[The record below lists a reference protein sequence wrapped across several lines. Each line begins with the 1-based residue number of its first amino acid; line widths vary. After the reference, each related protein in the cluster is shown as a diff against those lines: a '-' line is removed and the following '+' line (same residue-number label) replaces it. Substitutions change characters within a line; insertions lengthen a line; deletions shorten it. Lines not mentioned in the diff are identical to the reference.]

1 MKKGAE
7 PVENRVV
14 VPFDQHSLEYKE
26 SFPQIGHDL
35 RSRCPAAWTEQH
47 GGYWV
52 ISGRELIGEMAKHPE
67 LLSNDH
73 DPLCVRQGYEGIAI
87 PSPRGA
93 TNRGGFIE
101 MDPPDQLEYR
111 RVLNPYLS
119 PVASERWRPMVR
131 ELSHACIDEV
141 IELGRLDFV
150 DDLANIVPAVL
161 TMGMLGFPLA
171 DWIIYCEPAHA
182 LVYTPP
188 QSPDFPRV
196 LDQAMAMGGK
206 LAEEMRRARTNPRPG
221 MLMALIDAQAAGASF
236 MDDDILGTL
245 TLLIGGGF
253 DTTTSLTSHALTWL
267 DRYPD
272 QRQRLLDDSGLLD
285 TATEEF
291 VRFTT
296 PAQGGGR
303 TITRACEIG
312 GHSFQSGDRVWMA
325 YGLANH
331 DPDTFAKPD
340 EIVLDRFPNR
350 HAGFGLGVHR
360 CIGSNLARM
369 TFKVMLTAVL
379 ERLPDYR
386 LVEGGAVRYEDIGTI
401 NGYRHLPATF
411 SPEARQGRTLEQVI
425 IDWGAALCDGSLEN

>member
-1 MKKGAE
+1 
-7 PVENRVV
+7 VDNRTVV
-14 VPFDQHSLEYKE
+14 DFDQHSTEYKA
-26 SFPQIGHDL
+26 SFPEISHDI
-35 RSRCPAAWTEQH
+35 RSRCPAAWTERY

-73 DPLCVRQGYEGIAI
+73 DPRGARNGYQGIAI
-87 PSPRGA
+87 PSPQGA
-93 TNRGGFIE
+93 TSRGGFIE

-111 RVLNPYLS
+111 RVLNPFLS
-119 PVASERWRPMVR
+119 PAAVERWRPMIR

-141 IELGRLDFV
+141 IESGRLDFV

-161 TMGMLGFPLA
+161 TMGMLGFPLT
-171 DWIIYCEPAHA
+171 DWVIYCEPAHA

-188 QSPDFPRV
+188 SSPDFPRV
-196 LDQAMAMGGK
+196 LDQAMQMGAR
-206 LAEEMRRARTNPRPG
+206 LAEEMKSARAGPRPG
-221 MLMALIDAQAAGASF
+221 MLKALLDAQTAGSPFA
-236 MDDDILGTL
+236 DDDILGTL
-245 TLLIGGGF
+245 SLLIGGGF

-267 DRYPD
+267 DEHPD
-272 QRQRLLDDSGLLD
+272 HRRRLLDDPELLD

-291 VRFTT
+291 VRFAT

-303 TITRACEIG
+303 TITRDCEIG
-312 GHSFQSGDRVWMA
+312 GLAFRSGDRVWMA

-331 DPDTFAKPD
+331 DPEAFEKPD
-340 EIVLDRFPNR
+340 EIALDRFPNR

-369 TFKVMLTAVL
+369 TFKTMLTAIL

-386 LVEGGAVRYEDIGTI
+386 LDPGGAVRYEDIGTI
-401 NGYRHLPATF
+401 NGYQHLPATF
-411 SPEARQGRTLEQVI
+411 FPGKPQGRSLEQVI
-425 IDWGAALCDGSLEN
+425 DGWGSTLYGSSSASR

>member
-1 MKKGAE
+1 MDERA
-7 PVENRVV
+7 V

-26 SFPQIGHDL
+26 SFPKISHRI
-35 RSRCPAAWTEQH
+35 RSRCPAAWTEEY

-73 DPLCVRQGYEGIAI
+73 DPLGVRRGYEGIAI
-87 PSPRGA
+87 PSPQGA
-93 TNRGGFIE
+93 TTRGGFIE

-119 PVASERWRPMVR
+119 PVAIERWRPMVR
-131 ELSHACIDEV
+131 ELSHACIDEI
-141 IELGRLDFV
+141 IESGRLDFV
-150 DDLANIVPAVL
+150 DDMANIVPAVL
-161 TMGMLGFPLA
+161 TMGMLGFPLT
-171 DWIIYCEPAHA
+171 DWVIYCEPAHA
-182 LVYTPP
+182 MVYTPP
-188 QSPDFPRV
+188 HSPDYRRV
-196 LDQAMAMGGK
+196 LEQAFAMGGK
-206 LAEEMRRARTNPRPG
+206 LAEEMETARVNPRPG
-221 MLMALIDAQAAGASF
+221 MLKALIDAQAAGAPF
-236 MDDDILGTL
+236 VDDDILGTL

-253 DTTTSLTSHALTWL
+253 DTTTSLTSHTLTWL
-267 DRYPD
+267 DRHSD
-272 QRQRLLDDSGLLD
+272 QRQPLLDDPGLLD

-303 TITRACEIG
+303 TVTRDCDIG
-312 GHSFQSGDRVWMA
+312 GHSFHAGDRVWMA
-325 YGLANH
+325 YGMANH
-331 DPDTFAKPD
+331 DPGAFDEPD

-369 TFKVMLTAVL
+369 TFKTMLTAVL

-401 NGYRHLPATF
+401 NGYQHLPATF
-411 SPEARQGRTLEQVI
+411 SASARLGRPLEQVI
-425 IDWGAALCDGSLEN
+425 DDWAATLYDGSPAN

>member
-1 MKKGAE
+1 
-7 PVENRVV
+7 VDNRTVV
-14 VPFDQHSLEYKE
+14 NFDQHSTEYKA
-26 SFPQIGHDL
+26 SFPEISHDI
-35 RSRCPAAWTEQH
+35 RSRCPAAWTERH

-73 DPLCVRQGYEGIAI
+73 DPLGARNGYQGIAI

-93 TNRGGFIE
+93 TSRGGFIE

-111 RVLNPYLS
+111 RVLNPFLS
-119 PVASERWRPMVR
+119 PTAVERWRPMVR
-131 ELSHACIDEV
+131 ELSHASIDEV
-141 IELGRLDFV
+141 IESGRLDFV

-161 TMGMLGFPLA
+161 TMAMLGFPLT
-171 DWIIYCEPAHA
+171 DWVIYCEPAHA

-188 QSPDFPRV
+188 SSPDFPRV
-196 LDQAMAMGGK
+196 LDQAMQMGAR
-206 LAEEMRRARTNPRPG
+206 LAEEMGSARTSPRPG
-221 MLMALIDAQAAGASF
+221 MLKALIDAQTAGAPF
-236 MDDDILGTL
+236 VDDDILGTL
-245 TLLIGGGF
+245 SLLIGGGF
-253 DTTTSLTSHALTWL
+253 DTTTSLTSHALIWL
-267 DRYPD
+267 DDHHDHR
-272 QRQRLLDDSGLLD
+272 RRLLDDPEFLD

-303 TITRACEIG
+303 TITRDCEIG
-312 GHSFQSGDRVWMA
+312 GHTFRSGDRVWMA

-331 DPDTFAKPD
+331 DPVAFERPD
-340 EIVLDRFPNR
+340 EIALDRFPNR

-369 TFKVMLTAVL
+369 TFKTMLTAIL

-386 LVEGGAVRYEDIGTI
+386 LDPGGAVRYEDIGTI

-411 SPEARQGRTLEQVI
+411 SPGKRQGRPLEQVI
-425 IDWGAALCDGSLEN
+425 DGWGSTLYGPSSASR